1 MDANLKRKLA
11 RVVAILAVAL
21 GAGQLMQSLSHP
33 DQAAQVARSET
44 AQKAK
49 DIEPLAAGNEA
60 TAAAALPAPALTP
73 PRLPDNGVVRATLT
87 GPVPALPPAAVV
99 DLTSP
104 ALPAAPQPEAAAPAV
119 AAADPCATTLDLANG
134 ANAMIGL
141 TLIAPCHPNERVVLK
156 HAGLAVTGKTTATGA
171 LFVDIPA
178 MQKDGQVEVLFADG
192 SKISNAVAVP
202 EVAEMR
208 RFAVQWQADDT
219 FVVHAFEDELGY
231 DGPGD
236 VSPANP
242 HAPAPGLPAK
252 GGFLTLLGDATTDL
266 PLLAQLYTLPAD
278 PKAKAVV
285 VVEAPVTQASCGREI
300 LAETLFSSGSR
311 VTINDL
317 AAAMPGCDAIG
328 DYLVLKNLVPD
339 LNIASN

>member
-21 GAGQLMQSLSHP
+21 GAGQLMQSLSHS
-33 DQAAQVARSET
+33 DQTTEVARSET
-44 AQKAK
+44 AQKAVN
-49 DIEPLAAGNEA
+49 IQPLAAGSEA
-60 TAAAALPAPALTP
+60 SPAAAVPVLDT
-73 PRLPDNGVVRATLT
+73 PRLPETSVARATLT
-87 GPVPALPPAAVV
+87 GPVPPIPPAAVV
-99 DLTSP
+99 DLAAP
-104 ALPAAPQPEAAAPAV
+104 VLPAAPPPQATAAPEV
-119 AAADPCATTLDLANG
+119 ATVDPCAATLDLTNG

-156 HAGLAVTGKTTATGA
+156 HAGLAITGKTTATGA

-178 MQKDGQVEVLFADG
+178 LQKDGQVEVAFKDG
-192 SKISNAVAVP
+192 SKISSNVEVP

-208 RFAVQWQADDT
+208 RFAVQWQADDA
-219 FVVHAFEDELGY
+219 FVIHAFEDDLGY

-242 HAPAPGLPAK
+242 HHPAPGLPAK
-252 GGFLTLLGDATTDL
+252 GGFLSLLGDATADL
-266 PLLAQLYTLPAD
+266 PLLAQVYTFPSD
-278 PKAKAVV
+278 PTAKAEV
-285 VVEAPVTQASCGREI
+285 VVEAPVTEASCGREI
-300 LAETLFSSGSR
+300 LAETLFSSGGR
-311 VTINDL
+311 VTISDL

>member
-21 GAGQLMQSLSHP
+21 GAGQLMQKLSHS
-33 DQAAQVARSET
+33 DQTTQVARSET
-44 AQKAK
+44 AQKAI
-49 DIEPLAAGNEA
+49 DIEPLAAGNDA
-60 TAAAALPAPALTP
+60 TQAASLPAPVLNAP
-73 PRLPDNGVVRATLT
+73 SLPDKGVVTATLT

-99 DLTSP
+99 DLAPP
-104 ALPAAPQPEAAAPAV
+104 ALPATPPPEV

-156 HAGLAVTGKTTATGA
+156 HAGLAITGKTTATGA

-178 MQKDGQVEVLFADG
+178 LQQDGQIEVLFKDG
-192 SKISNAVAVP
+192 SKISNTVAMP
-202 EVAEMR
+202 EAADLR
-208 RFAVQWQADDT
+208 RFAVQWQADDA
-219 FVVHAFEDELGY
+219 FVIHAFEDELGY

-242 HAPAPGLPAK
+242 HRPAPGLAAK

-266 PLLAQLYTLPAD
+266 PLLAQLYTFPAD
-278 PKAKAVV
+278 PNAKAVV
-285 VVEAPVTQASCGREI
+285 VVEAPVTEASCGREI
-300 LAETLFSSGSR
+300 LAQTLFSSAGA
-311 VTINDL
+311 VTISDL

>member
-21 GAGQLMQSLSHP
+21 GAGQLMQSLSHQ
-33 DQAAQVARSET
+33 DQATQVARSDT

-60 TAAAALPAPALTP
+60 TAASALPAPALTP
-73 PRLPDNGVVRATLT
+73 PRLPDNGVVSATLT
-87 GPVPALPPAAVV
+87 GPVPAVPPAAVV
-99 DLTSP
+99 DLAPP
-104 ALPAAPQPEAAAPAV
+104 ALPAAPQAAEPAV

-178 MQKDGQVEVLFADG
+178 MQKDGQVEVLFKDG

-202 EVAEMR
+202 EAADLR
-208 RFAVQWQADDT
+208 RFAVQWQADDA
-219 FVVHAFEDELGY
+219 FVIHAFEDELGY

-236 VSPANP
+236 VSPANL

-266 PLLAQLYTLPAD
+266 PLLAQIYTFPAD

-300 LAETLFSSGSR
+300 LAETLFSSAGR

>member
-21 GAGQLMQSLSHP
+21 GAGQLMQSLSHS
-33 DQAAQVARSET
+33 DQTTEVARSET
-44 AQKAK
+44 AQKAVN
-49 DIEPLAAGNEA
+49 IQPLAAGSEPSP
-60 TAAAALPAPALTP
+60 AAALPVLDT
-73 PRLPDNGVVRATLT
+73 PRLPETSVVRATLT
-87 GPVPALPPAAVV
+87 GPVPPIPPAAVV
-99 DLTSP
+99 DLAAP
-104 ALPAAPQPEAAAPAV
+104 VLPAAPPPQVTTAPEV
-119 AAADPCATTLDLANG
+119 AAVDPCAATLDLTNG

-156 HAGLAVTGKTTATGA
+156 HAGLAITGKTTATGA

-178 MQKDGQVEVLFADG
+178 LQKDGQVEVAFKDG
-192 SKISNAVAVP
+192 SKISNTVEMP
-202 EVAEMR
+202 EISEMR
-208 RFAVQWQADDT
+208 RFAVQWQADDA
-219 FVVHAFEDELGY
+219 FVIHAFEDDLGY

-242 HAPAPGLPAK
+242 HHPAPGLPAK
-252 GGFLTLLGDATTDL
+252 GGFLSLLGDATADL
-266 PLLAQLYTLPAD
+266 PLLAQVYTFPSD
-278 PKAKAVV
+278 PTAKAEV
-285 VVEAPVTQASCGREI
+285 VVEAPVTEASCGREI
-300 LAETLFSSGSR
+300 LAQTLFSSAGA
-311 VTINDL
+311 VTISDL